1 MGQGSIELQA
11 HNLYRIQENLDRLKG
26 LTIERAF
33 YTSEGDRHLMLQLSD
48 GSALQVLSSDGKG
61 YGVLFRMDMDAED
74 PEPDFI
80 AGQLAV
86 ELSNGRS

>member
-1 MGQGSIELQA
+1 
-11 HNLYRIQENLDRLKG
+11 
-26 LTIERAF
+26 
-33 YTSEGDRHLMLQLSD
+33 MLQLSD

-61 YGVLFRMDMDAED
+61 YGVLFRMNMDAED